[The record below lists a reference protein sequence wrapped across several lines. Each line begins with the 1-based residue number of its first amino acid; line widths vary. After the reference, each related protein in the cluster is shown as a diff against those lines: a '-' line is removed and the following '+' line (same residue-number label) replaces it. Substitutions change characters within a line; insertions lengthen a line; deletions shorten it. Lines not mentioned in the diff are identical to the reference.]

1 VEFALMYGAVI
12 IPLTF
17 GIVFVA
23 QMYWV
28 WHSAAEFTRQGAR
41 YATTHCWQPDG
52 QNVLTWMQSHV
63 PVNID
68 LSQFQTGGAAQI
80 NIQYFQR
87 DAATG
92 QLLPF
97 SCDGTCSSTCI
108 PDTVSISLSNY
119 EFRRF
124 VSFLSLPPIVMPG
137 FPVSMPMQGAGCDPE
152 QNACLP

>member
-1 VEFALMYGAVI
+1 MYGAVI

-17 GIVFVA
+17 GVVFVA

-87 DAATG
+87 DPATG

-124 VSFLSLPPIVMPG
+124 VSVVGLAPIVMPG